1 MKSSPVLGRLISTCF
16 PNCHSHA
23 KHDCL
28 VGPVL
33 PETMATCF
41 DISIRYPASYIP
53 EEFQQKKTSYF
64 ICFLNPILV
73 AERSSQMGVEQE
85 SWMSLLYTPH
95 SKEPSLSI
103 PITRITALLATN
115 LPPVAYHHLM
125 NREILPPHSFHPP
138 LRRENSEP
146 TSY

>member
-1 MKSSPVLGRLISTCF
+1 VKSSPVLGRLISTCF

-53 EEFQQKKTSYF
+53 EEFQQKKTNQFHLFSKS
-64 ICFLNPILV
+64 ISGPQKELTNGRRAGIVDGLC
-73 AERSSQMGVEQE
+73 
-85 SWMSLLYTPH
+85 TPH

-103 PITRITALLATN
+103 PITRIIALLATN

-138 LRRENSEP
+138 VRREKSEP